1 MVAAVKRK
9 SGVDGTLCA
18 GLHALQF
25 DTVEQTA
32 DTGTAAGNSIS
43 YPVGPVV
50 PALAELA
57 GAYGVATEY
66 VAATGETR
74 YVSEDVILKVLS
86 ALDVDVAAVGG
97 GVDEAKCA
105 AALQH
110 RHTFAWRQVIPPVY
124 VTRIERTGEGERDMW
139 VHVPRGFQVS
149 VHVRLEDGSILG
161 PLPELG
167 GDAEFDLD
175 GTTIIEYW
183 VRLPAQLPLGWH
195 TIEVLD
201 VAGGVHASSP
211 LVCVPTAAALP
222 AQMRNADGSLR
233 RSWGVMTQVYAMRS
247 QHSWAQGDIGD
258 IGVLA
263 QWAGGKHADWVL
275 INPLHAGSPVKPI
288 APSPYLPV
296 TRRFPSPFYLNVEA
310 VPGWASAPPNA
321 DLAVKIAALK
331 AKNHTADLLD
341 RDEVWAVK
349 DAALTAIFAVGL
361 SPEDSAAF
369 AAFRAEQGKGLEDFA
384 LWCALVEERVAHGW
398 TSDKTVDPGAS
409 DYPIDLPPV
418 ESAEADAARMRLAER
433 ISYHCWLQWCIDEQ
447 LRAAQQQSRD
457 AGMGFGIVHDLAVG
471 VHPDGADAWA
481 LSGVLAK
488 NIEVGAP
495 PDIFNQM
502 GQTWSQPPWRPD
514 ALAQA
519 GFIPFRDMLRTIL
532 RHAGGVRID
541 HILGLFRLWWIPTGM
556 PPYAGTY
563 VRFDHEAL
571 LGILALE
578 AQRAGAVVIGEDLG
592 TVEPWVQGVLR
603 ERGLL
608 GCNIAWF
615 ETDGPTPRDPSH
627 WRDLVLGSVTVH
639 DLPPTRGYIRGEAVR
654 IRAELGLLTRSRE
667 EEQADFD
674 RSWGAWQQFLRD
686 RGFLKPADWGRP
698 TEDEWVEAMHRF
710 LAATPSRMLG
720 VALVDLVGDVRTQNQ
735 PGTDQEYP
743 NWRVPLCDDNG
754 TAVLLEDLA
763 GMDRADRLVA
773 TVFP

>member
-1 MVAAVKRK
+1 MDNAITYPAEPVAPR
-9 SGVDGTLCA
+9 
-18 GLHALQF
+18 
-25 DTVEQTA
+25 
-32 DTGTAAGNSIS
+32 
-43 YPVGPVV
+43 
-50 PALAELA
+50 LAELA
-57 GAYGVATEY
+57 AAYGVATEY
-66 VAATGETR
+66 TAATGETR
-74 YVSEDVILKVLS
+74 FVSEDVVIKVLQ
-86 ALDVDVAAVGG
+86 ALDIHIAGDGG
-97 GVDEAKCA
+97 GVDEAKCIA
-105 AALQH
+105 AIAY
-110 RHTFAWRQVIPPVY
+110 RASAGWRQTIPPVY
-124 VTRIERTGEGERDMW
+124 VTRHERTGEGERDMW
-139 VHVPRGFQVS
+139 VHVPRGFEVSLQV
-149 VHVRLEDGSILG
+149 RMEDGTVIG

-175 GTTIIEYW
+175 GTTIAEHW
-183 VRLPAQLPLGWH
+183 VRLPQQLDLGWH
-195 TIEVLD
+195 TIEVID
-201 VAGGVHASSP
+201 SSGSVYASSP
-211 LVCVPTAAALP
+211 LVCVPTAAAIP
-222 AQMRNADGSLR
+222 QQMRNADGSLR

-258 IGVLA
+258 IGELA
-263 QWAGGKHADWVL
+263 AWAGGKHADWVL

-296 TRRFPSPFYLNVEA
+296 TRRFPSPFYLNVES
-310 VPGWASAPPNA
+310 VPGWSGLDASAKSSLGPSI
-321 DLAVKIAALK
+321 DALK
-331 AKNHTADLLD
+331 AKNRRADLLD

-349 DAALTAIFAVGL
+349 DAALTAVFEAGL
-361 SPEDSAAF
+361 SASDQAAF
-369 AAFRAEQGKGLEDFA
+369 DEFRAEQGRGLEDFA
-384 LWCALVEERVAHGW
+384 LWCALVEERLAQGW
-398 TSDKTVDPGAS
+398 TSDKTVDPLAS
-409 DYPIDLPPV
+409 DYPIDLPLV
-418 ESAEADAARMRLAER
+418 TSAEADAARARLAVR

-447 LRAAQQQSRD
+447 LRAAQQLARTS
-457 AGMGFGIVHDLAVG
+457 GMGFGIVHDLAVG

-481 LSGVLAK
+481 LAGVLAK

-514 ALAQA
+514 ALAEA

-615 ETDGPTPRDPSH
+615 ETDGPTPREPSH

-654 IRAELGLLTRSRE
+654 IRAELGLLARSRDD
-667 EEQADFD
+667 EQADFD
-674 RSWGAWQQFLRD
+674 RAWGAWQQFLRD
-686 RGFLKPADWGRP
+686 RGFLKAEDWGRP

-743 NWRVPLCDDNG
+743 NWRVPLCDDAG
-754 TAVLLEDLA
+754 EAVLLEDLA
-763 GMDRADRLVA
+763 SLQRADRLVA